1 MSELHDKKI
10 SVIIP
15 VYKVENYI
23 DRCIESIVNQTHKN
37 LEIIIVDDG
46 SPDRC
51 PEICDRWAER
61 DNRIKVIHKRN
72 EGVAKARFD
81 GLAAATGEYI
91 AFVDSDDWADEDMY
105 EYLLKIMEMTGS
117 QVSSVSAKIIDES
130 DSTEILDPSAN
141 EEKIQVYDNIETIKN
156 MHKGLMS
163 VTKKLYKK
171 SLFESLPEIDFSIKF
186 AEDSMLNGLLY
197 RNVEFLVVS
206 NLKKY
211 NYFRHGDSAISGVLT
226 SRIVEDTIKAFN
238 ILLNNVD
245 QNSEVYQYYMANQI
259 ISDFFLLNSIIR
271 NNKCLDRYDY
281 LRNDILK
288 NKDYILK
295 KDSNVVFNKRQ
306 KMGVVLLAIS
316 PKLYNKCILIRR
328 EIRGF

>member
-271 NNKCLDRYDY
+271 NNKCLDR
-281 LRNDILK
+281 
-288 NKDYILK
+288 
-295 KDSNVVFNKRQ
+295 
-306 KMGVVLLAIS
+306 
-316 PKLYNKCILIRR
+316 
-328 EIRGF
+328 

>member
-295 KDSNVVFNKRQ
+295 KTVMLFLIKGR
-306 KMGVVLLAIS
+306 KWVLFYLQSVPNYTTNA
-316 PKLYNKCILIRR
+316 
-328 EIRGF
+328 F

>member
-295 KDSNVVFNKRQ
+295 KDSNVVFN
-306 KMGVVLLAIS
+306 
-316 PKLYNKCILIRR
+316 
-328 EIRGF
+328 